1 MVLTKSELIT
11 ALQNE
16 VRILVH
22 LAGKIDRT
30 KLDYRPTPK
39 QRSIIELLKYL
50 SIMGPFLVGAAKNG
64 WNPEAWGAAA
74 KDAEA
79 RDFDETVKVIA
90 GHSDTYATMLDGMS
104 DADLRSEMDGFDG
117 NKTSRGAFIVNLCCA
132 AARLTVRSCSCT
144 SRRAARNWGR
154 RILDG
159 CRRPRAG
166 LTPAYVPTAEA
177 CR

>member
-39 QRSIIELLKYL
+39 QRSTIELLRYL

-79 RDFDETVKVIA
+79 RDFDETIKVIA
-90 GHSDTYATMLDGMS
+90 GHADTYATQLNAMS

-117 NKTSRGAFIVNLCCA
+117 KKVSRGAFIVNLVLCGYA
-132 AARLTVRSCSCT
+132 AYRTQLFMYLKAC
-144 SRRAARNWGR
+144 GR
-154 RILDG
+154 EELGTANLWMGAD
-159 CRRPRAG
+159 A
-166 LTPAYVPTAEA
+166 PASA
-177 CR
+177 